1 MSRMIRAAMFSAGV
15 AALLVFSAT
24 SAAGAEIEAEV
35 VDSAEVGELV
45 EIEVEVLD
53 EAGEPVPFILVEVI
67 ADATIIG
74 EPGKVVLDTAV
85 TDEEGAAT
93 LEFLERAPADTT
105 QSIEVAA
112 HVSAEP
118 VTLEAEIVVLP
129 GPQLHQSDAP
139 VHLPI
144 FNVAWLFVVLGLVW
158 AALLYSVWRMLN
170 LGRAAEHPRPLAKL
184 APYVMVGFV
193 IFTAAG
199 MVLVLLNRPQSHA
212 NLEPGAAF
220 ERAPGTVVGEEHD
233 YDGLGFDLIDRP
245 LSELDGE
252 SLYELANCSGCHG
265 IRGEG
270 AVVGG
275 DLLGEILTE
284 HDAFIGEVR
293 RGPRSMPGYPEA
305 QIDDE
310 ALMRMI
316 DYLEGDDS

>member
-1 MSRMIRAAMFSAGV
+1 MSRLIRSAIFSASV
-15 AALLVFSAT
+15 MAMLVFSAAY
-24 SAAGAEIEAEV
+24 AAGAEIETEV
-35 VDSAEVGELV
+35 VDSAEIGEMV

-53 EAGEPVPFILVEVI
+53 DAGDPAAFVRVEVI

-74 EPGKVVLDTAV
+74 EFGKVVLATAV
-85 TDEEGAAT
+85 TDEDGAAT

-105 QSIEVAA
+105 QSIEVTA
-112 HVSAEP
+112 HLSEGP
-118 VTLEAEIVVLP
+118 VVLEAEIAVLP

-139 VHLPI
+139 AQLPI
-144 FNVAWLFVVLGLVW
+144 FSVAWLFVVLGLVW

-212 NLEPGAAF
+212 NLEPGTAF
-220 ERAPGTVVGEEHD
+220 ERAPGTIVGEEHE
-233 YDGLGFDLIDRP
+233 YDGLGFDLIDVP
-245 LSELDGE
+245 QSELDGE

-275 DLLGEILTE
+275 ALDGEILIQL
-284 HDAFIGEVR
+284 DAFIGEVR
-293 RGPRSMPGYPEA
+293 RGPMSMPGYAES
-305 QIDDE
+305 QIDDD
-310 ALMRMI
+310 ALVRMI
-316 DYLEGDDS
+316 NYLEEEG